1 MIKPVLS
8 LLMCISLANASHAQ
22 RVICDETCKTEFQHP
37 NGERDSLI
45 KKSVNDI
52 NYAVVS
58 PVGQST
64 VKMVDMA
71 PRLSTLDGKTIA
83 VVGGSF
89 MASITHAEIKKLIQ
103 DNYPTAKVLL
113 LDEIGSAGV
122 YPAPG
127 ITRKSKDDFQRKL
140 KELEVDA
147 VISGNCG
154 CGLCTPKEVGSCIAA
169 EYIGVP
175 SVAIAA
181 PGFVREVYY
190 TSINNGVP
198 APRVAEYPG
207 AFTAHTKEELIRN
220 TREILWP
227 QIVEGLTKPITGDE
241 IKANTVRDKGD
252 ARDDVFYGTLQE
264 VNEFFQDMK
273 WSDGLPIVPP
283 TYAAVSEFLKYTDWS
298 WDETVAV
305 LPVAHR
311 NTLVWHVAVN
321 GVMAGCKPEYMPVL
335 IAMTKALGAPEFRRT
350 LASTHGWIPYSWLNG
365 PVARQLGISSDQGE
379 ISENANMGLGR
390 FMNLALMNLAGYYV
404 GSNRMG
410 TFGYPQSW
418 CMAEDDKACIEIGW
432 HPYHVSQG
440 YDVNDNTITISS
452 ALMWGNNMA
461 PSTTNPQKIME
472 LIAWDIA
479 DRCQFALGSGKQYT
493 YRTILITPPVARNLA
508 VRYKSQAALEEDL
521 IAASRRP
528 LKERVFANYYANPG
542 SNPEEKR
549 PINHWRGHISRSEN
563 AEATVT
569 PVWYDTDAE
578 TMMTIPT
585 MKEGMTVFLITG
597 DDSRNKVQ
605 TMPGGGYA
613 TVEIELPKDWNELT
627 SNLGYNPIEEYFIK

>member
-1 MIKPVLS
+1 MKTALPLLLCLS
-8 LLMCISLANASHAQ
+8 LAHPSHAQ
-22 RVICDETCKTEFQHP
+22 RMVCDETCKTEFQHP
-37 NGERDSLI
+37 AGEKDSMR
-45 KKSVNDI
+45 STTVSDV

-58 PVGQST
+58 PVGRST
-64 VKMVDMA
+64 VKMIDMA
-71 PRLSTLDGKTIA
+71 PRLSTLEGKTIA

-89 MASITHAEIKKLIQ
+89 MASITHPEIKKLIQ
-103 DNYPTAKVLL
+103 ENFPTAKVLV

-127 ITRKSKDDFQRKL
+127 ITRRSKDEFQKRL
-140 KELEVDA
+140 RESGVDA

-169 EYIGVP
+169 EYIGIP

-181 PGFVREVYY
+181 PGFVKEVYY

-207 AFTAHTKEELIRN
+207 AFTAHTKEELIKN
-220 TREILWP
+220 TRKTLWP
-227 QIVEGLTKPITGDE
+227 QIVAGLTNPITEEE
-241 IKANTVRDKGD
+241 IDANTMRDKGD
-252 ARDDVFYGTLQE
+252 VRDDVFYGTLQE
-264 VNEFFQDMK
+264 VNEHFRDMK

-283 TYAAVSEFLKYTDWS
+283 TFEAVTEFLKYTDMN

-311 NTLVWHVAVN
+311 NTLAWHVAVN
-321 GVMAGCKPEYMPVL
+321 GVMSGCKPEYMPIL

-365 PVARQLGISSDQGE
+365 PVAKQLGISSGQGE
-379 ISENANMGLGR
+379 ISEDANMMLGR

-404 GSNRMG
+404 GNNRMG

-418 CMAEDDKACIEIGW
+418 CMAEDDKACLDIGW
-432 HPYHVSQG
+432 QPYHVSQG
-440 YDVNDNTITISS
+440 YDINDNTITVSS

-461 PSTTNPQKIME
+461 PSTTAPQKIME

-479 DRCQFALGSGKQYT
+479 ERCQFALGSGKQYT
-493 YRTILITPPVARNLA
+493 SRTILITEPVARNLA
-508 VRYKSQAALEEDL
+508 AEYESIAALEKDL

-542 SNPEEKR
+542 SNPEEKH

-563 AEATVT
+563 AESTVP

-597 DDSRNKVQ
+597 DDSRNKIQ

-613 TVEIELPKDWNELT
+613 TVKIELPREWDALM
-627 SNLGYNPIEEYFIK
+627 SILGYNPIEEYFIK

>member
-1 MIKPVLS
+1 MMKFVLP
-8 LLMCISLANASHAQ
+8 LLICISSASASHAQ
-22 RVICDETCKTEFQHP
+22 RMICDETCKMEFQHP
-37 NGERDSLI
+37 AGERDSLRI
-45 KKSVNDI
+45 STANDV

-58 PVGQST
+58 PVGRST
-64 VKMVDMA
+64 VKMIDMA

-89 MASITHAEIKKLIQ
+89 MASITHQEIKKLIHE
-103 DNYPTAKVLL
+103 NYPTAKVLL

-127 ITRKSKDDFQRKL
+127 ITRRSKDEFQKRL
-140 KELEVDA
+140 RESGVDA

-181 PGFVREVYY
+181 PGFVKEVYY

-207 AFTAHTKEELIRN
+207 AFTAHTGEELVRN

-227 QIVEGLTKPITGDE
+227 QIVECLTKPIDEDE
-241 IKANTVRDKGD
+241 ISANTSRDKGD
-252 ARDDVFYGTLQE
+252 VRDDVFYGTLQE
-264 VNEFFQDMK
+264 VNEFFRDMK

-283 TYAAVSEFLKYTDWS
+283 VFDAVAEFLKYTDMD

-311 NTLVWHVAVN
+311 NTTVWHVAVN
-321 GVMAGCKPEYMPVL
+321 GVMAGCKPEYMPIL

-365 PVARQLGISSDQGE
+365 PVARQLGISSGQCE
-379 ISENANMGLGR
+379 ISEDANMMLGR
-390 FMNLALMNLAGYYV
+390 FMNLALMNLAGYYA
-404 GSNRMG
+404 GDNRMG

-418 CMAEDDKACIEIGW
+418 CMAEDDKAAVEIGW
-432 HPYHVSQG
+432 KPYHVAKG
-440 YDVNDNTITISS
+440 YDINDNTITVSS

-461 PSTTNPQKIME
+461 PSTTDSQRIME
-472 LIAWDIA
+472 LMAWDIA
-479 DRCQFALGSGKQYT
+479 ERCQFALGSGKQYT
-493 YRTILITPPVARNLA
+493 NRTILITAPVARNLA
-508 VRYKSQAALEEDL
+508 TDYKSQVALEKDL
-521 IAASRRP
+521 IATSRRP
-528 LKERVFANYYANPG
+528 LEERVFANYYANPG
-542 SNPEEKR
+542 SNPEEKH

-563 AEATVT
+563 AENTTA
-569 PVWYDTDAE
+569 PVWYDTDKE

-597 DDSRNKVQ
+597 DDSRNKIQ

-613 TVEIELPKDWNELT
+613 TIKIELPEKWNALT
-627 SNLGYNPIEEYFIK
+627 SALGYKPVDDYFIE

>member
-37 NGERDSLI
+37 NGERESLI
-45 KKSVNDI
+45 KKSANDV

-64 VKMVDMA
+64 ITMIDMA

-103 DNYPTAKVLL
+103 ENYPTAKVLL

-127 ITRKSKDDFQRKL
+127 ITRKSKDVFQRKL
-140 KELEVDA
+140 KELGVDA

-169 EYIGVP
+169 EYVGVP

-181 PGFVREVYY
+181 PGFVKEVYY

-207 AFTAHTKEELIRN
+207 AFTAHTKDELIRN

-252 ARDDVFYGTLQE
+252 VRDDVFYGTLLE

-283 TYAAVSEFLKYTDWS
+283 TYPAVSEFLKYTDMG

-321 GVMAGCKPEYMPVL
+321 GVMAGCKPEYMPIL

-350 LASTHGWIPYSWLNG
+350 LASTHGWIPYSWLNC
-365 PVARQLGISSDQGE
+365 PVARQLGISSGQGE
-379 ISENANMGLGR
+379 ISENANMVLGR

-418 CMAEDDKACIEIGW
+418 CLAEDDKACIEIDW
-432 HPYHVSQG
+432 QPYHVSQG
-440 YDVNDNTITISS
+440 YDVNDNAITISS

-461 PSTTNPQKIME
+461 PSTTDTQKLME

-479 DRCQFALGSGKQYT
+479 ERCQFALGSGKQYT
-493 YRTILITPPVARNLA
+493 NRTILITSPVARNLA
-508 VRYKSQAALEEDL
+508 VGYKSQAALEEDL
-521 IAASRRP
+521 IAVSRRP

-542 SNPEEKR
+542 SNPEEKH

-563 AEATVT
+563 AKSTAP

-585 MKEGMTVFLITG
+585 MKEGMTVLLITG
-597 DDSRNKVQ
+597 DDSRNKIQ

-613 TVEIELPKDWNELT
+613 TVKIELPKDWNELT

>member
-1 MIKPVLS
+1 MTKSILS
-8 LLMCISLANASHAQ
+8 LLLFTSLSVAGHAQ
-22 RVICDETCKTEFQHP
+22 RMVCDENCKTEFQRP
-37 NGERDSLI
+37 AGERDS
-45 KKSVNDI
+45 SAATAANEV

-64 VKMVDMA
+64 IKMIDMA
-71 PRLSTLDGKTIA
+71 PRLSTLEGKTIA

-89 MASITHAEIKKLIQ
+89 MAYITHEEIKKLILE
-103 DNYPTAKVLL
+103 NYPGAKVLL
-113 LDEIGSAGV
+113 LDEIGAAGV

-127 ITRKSKDDFQRKL
+127 ITRRSKDEFQRKL
-140 KELEVDA
+140 KEWGVDA

-169 EYIGVP
+169 EYAGVP

-181 PGFVREVYY
+181 PGFVKEVYY

-207 AFTAHTKEELIRN
+207 AFTAHTKEQLIRN

-227 QIVEGLTKPITGDE
+227 QIVEGLTKPISEAE
-241 IKANTVRDKGD
+241 ISANAARDKGD

-264 VNEFFQDMK
+264 VNDFFQEMK
-273 WSDGLPIVPP
+273 WADGLPIVPP
-283 TYAAVSEFLKYTDWS
+283 TFAAVSEFLKYTDMG

-321 GVMAGCKPEYMPVL
+321 GVMAGCKPEYMPIL

-365 PVARQLGISSDQGE
+365 PVARQLGISSAQGE
-379 ISENANMGLGR
+379 ISENANMALGR

-418 CMAEDDKACIEIGW
+418 CMAEDDKACMEIGW
-432 HPYHVSQG
+432 QPYHVMQG
-440 YDVNDNTITISS
+440 YDVNDNTITVSS
-452 ALMWGNNMA
+452 SLMWGNNMA
-461 PSTTNPQKIME
+461 PSTTDPQKLME

-479 DRCQFALGSGKQYT
+479 ERCQFALGSGKQYT
-493 YRTILITPPVARNLA
+493 NRTILVTAPIARNLA
-508 VRYKSQAALEEDL
+508 AEYKSQAALEEDL
-521 IAASRRP
+521 MAASRRP

-542 SNPEEKR
+542 SNPEEKH
-549 PINHWRGHISRSEN
+549 PVNHWRGHISRSEN
-563 AEATVT
+563 AEATV
-569 PVWYDTDAE
+569 PPAWYDTDAE

-613 TVEIELPKDWNELT
+613 TIKIELPKEWDALT
-627 SNLGYNPIEEYFIK
+627 SKLGYNPIEEYSIK